1 MGEKTTIPTSN
12 GITNYFRRNLGSI
25 IGLAA
30 LMLIIGILAP
40 KLFSGAN
47 MLNLLKSNAVNA
59 IISCAMLLAI
69 LLGEIDISVGSTVG
83 LSGVVAAT
91 LIAENGLPVGVAV
104 LISILVGVVI
114 GTINGVS
121 ISYFKVPAFIATL
134 ATQCIGR
141 GLTQVISGGISIRV
155 RNDSFSN
162 IAMADIG
169 GFSIIIVYAM
179 LFLFLTWMILN
190 KTKFGYY
197 IYAIGGNRQAAQ
209 YSGVNVKLFNAL
221 PYVFSGIACAFC
233 GVLWTARLGSAA
245 AMLGNGFELDA
256 ISAVVIGGTSMSGGV
271 GTVGGTVLGLC
282 IIGVLQNGLNLM
294 GVNSFWQYVCKG
306 IIILLAVIIDVIRKS
321 KNAE

>member
-1 MGEKTTIPTSN
+1 MKEKKKIVASN
-12 GITNYFRRNLGSI
+12 SFTNYFRRNLGSL

-30 LMLIIGILAP
+30 LSIIIGVIAP
-40 KLFSGAN
+40 KLFSGTN
-47 MLNLLKSNAVNA
+47 LLNLLKSNSVNA
-59 IISCAMLLAI
+59 IISCAMLMAI

-83 LSGVVAAT
+83 LAGVVSAS
-91 LIAENGLPVGVAV
+91 LITDFGMPVGVAV
-104 LISILVGVVI
+104 LVSLLVGVVI
-114 GTINGVS
+114 GIINGVS
-121 ISYFKVPAFIATL
+121 IAYFKVPAFIATL

-155 RNDSFSN
+155 RNDAFSN
-162 IAMADIG
+162 IAMTNIG
-169 GFSIIIVYAM
+169 GVSVIIIYAVI
-179 LFLFLTWMILN
+179 FLLITWLLVN

-197 IYAIGGNRQAAQ
+197 IYAIGGNRQAAE
-209 YSGVNVKLFNAL
+209 YSGINVKLFNAL

-233 GVLWTARLGSAA
+233 GILWTARLGSAA

-271 GTVGGTVLGLC
+271 GTVGGTVLGIL

-321 KNAE
+321 KEN

>member
-1 MGEKTTIPTSN
+1 MKEKRKIVASN
-12 GITNYFRRNLGSI
+12 SFTNYFRRNLGSL

-30 LMLIIGILAP
+30 LSIIIGVIAP
-40 KLFSGAN
+40 KLFSGTN
-47 MLNLLKSNAVNA
+47 LLNLLKSNSVNA
-59 IISCAMLLAI
+59 IISCAMLMAI

-83 LSGVVAAT
+83 LAGVVSAS
-91 LIAENGLPVGVAV
+91 LITDFGMPVSVAV
-104 LISILVGVVI
+104 LVSLLVGVVI
-114 GTINGVS
+114 GIINGVS
-121 ISYFKVPAFIATL
+121 IAYFKVPAFIATL

-155 RNDSFSN
+155 RNDAFSN
-162 IAMADIG
+162 IAMTNIG
-169 GFSIIIVYAM
+169 GVSVIIIYAVI
-179 LFLFLTWMILN
+179 FLLITWLLLN

-197 IYAIGGNRQAAQ
+197 IYAIGGNRQAAE
-209 YSGVNVKLFNAL
+209 YSGINVKLFNAL

-233 GVLWTARLGSAA
+233 GILWTARLGSAA

-271 GTVGGTVLGLC
+271 GTVGGTVLGIL

-321 KNAE
+321 KEN

>member
-1 MGEKTTIPTSN
+1 MKEKNKIVASN
-12 GITNYFRRNLGSI
+12 SFTNYFRRNLGSL

-30 LMLIIGILAP
+30 LSIIIGVIAP
-40 KLFSGAN
+40 KLFSGTN
-47 MLNLLKSNAVNA
+47 LLNLLKSNSVNA
-59 IISCAMLLAI
+59 IISCAMLMAI

-83 LSGVVAAT
+83 LAGVVSAS
-91 LIAENGLPVGVAV
+91 LITDFGMPVGVAV
-104 LISILVGVVI
+104 LVSLLVGVVI
-114 GTINGVS
+114 GIINGVS
-121 ISYFKVPAFIATL
+121 IAYFKVPAFIATL

-155 RNDSFSN
+155 RNDAFSN
-162 IAMADIG
+162 IAMTNIG
-169 GFSIIIVYAM
+169 GVSVIIIYAVI
-179 LFLFLTWMILN
+179 FLLITWLLLN

-197 IYAIGGNRQAAQ
+197 IYAIGGNRQAAE
-209 YSGVNVKLFNAL
+209 YSGINVKLFNAL

-233 GVLWTARLGSAA
+233 GILWTARLGSAA

-271 GTVGGTVLGLC
+271 GTVGGTVLGIL

-321 KNAE
+321 KEN

>member
-1 MGEKTTIPTSN
+1 MKEKKKIVASN
-12 GITNYFRRNLGSI
+12 SFTNYFRRTLGSL

-30 LMLIIGILAP
+30 LSIIIGVIAP
-40 KLFSGAN
+40 KLFSGTN
-47 MLNLLKSNAVNA
+47 LLNLLKSNSVNA
-59 IISCAMLLAI
+59 TISCAMLMAI

-83 LSGVVAAT
+83 LAGVVSAS
-91 LIAENGLPVGVAV
+91 LITDFGMPVGVAV
-104 LISILVGVVI
+104 LVSLLVGVVI
-114 GTINGVS
+114 GIINGVS
-121 ISYFKVPAFIATL
+121 IAYFKVPAFIATL

-155 RNDSFSN
+155 RNDAFSN
-162 IAMADIG
+162 IAMTNIG
-169 GFSIIIVYAM
+169 GVSVIIIYAVI
-179 LFLFLTWMILN
+179 FLLITWLLLN

-197 IYAIGGNRQAAQ
+197 IYAIGGNRQAAE
-209 YSGVNVKLFNAL
+209 YSGINVKLFNAL

-233 GVLWTARLGSAA
+233 GILWTARLGSAA

-271 GTVGGTVLGLC
+271 GTVGGTVLGIL

-321 KNAE
+321 KEN

>member
-1 MGEKTTIPTSN
+1 MREKKNTVPSN
-12 GITNYFRRNLGSI
+12 CLTNYFRRNLGSL

-30 LMLIIGILAP
+30 LSIIIGVLAP
-40 KLFSGAN
+40 KLFSGTN
-47 MLNLLKSNAVNA
+47 LLNLLKSNSVNA
-59 IISCAMLLAI
+59 IISCAMLMAI

-83 LSGVVAAT
+83 LAGVVSAS
-91 LIAENGLPVGVAV
+91 LITDFGMSVGVAV
-104 LISILVGVVI
+104 LISLLVGVVI
-114 GTINGVS
+114 GIINGVS
-121 ISYFKVPAFIATL
+121 IAYFKVPAFIATL

-155 RNDSFSN
+155 RNDAFSK
-162 IAMADIG
+162 IAMANIG
-169 GFSIIIVYAM
+169 GMSVIILYAV
-179 LFLFLTWMILN
+179 LFLLITWLLLN

-209 YSGVNVKLFNAL
+209 YSGINVKLFNTL
-221 PYVFSGIACAFC
+221 PYVFSGVACAFC

-271 GTVGGTVLGLC
+271 GTVGGTVLGIL

-321 KNAE
+321 KEN

>member
-1 MGEKTTIPTSN
+1 MKEKKKIVASN
-12 GITNYFRRNLGSI
+12 SFTNYFRRNLGSL

-30 LMLIIGILAP
+30 LSIIIGVIAP
-40 KLFSGAN
+40 KLFSGTN
-47 MLNLLKSNAVNA
+47 LLNLLKSNSVNA
-59 IISCAMLLAI
+59 IISCAMLMAI

-83 LSGVVAAT
+83 LAGVVSAS
-91 LIAENGLPVGVAV
+91 LITHFGMPVGVAV
-104 LISILVGVVI
+104 LVSLLVGVVI
-114 GTINGVS
+114 GIINGVS
-121 ISYFKVPAFIATL
+121 IAYFKVPAFIATL

-155 RNDSFSN
+155 RNDAFSN
-162 IAMADIG
+162 IAMTNIG
-169 GFSIIIVYAM
+169 GVSVIIIYAVI
-179 LFLFLTWMILN
+179 FLLITWLLLN

-197 IYAIGGNRQAAQ
+197 IYAIGGNRQAAE
-209 YSGVNVKLFNAL
+209 YSGINVKLFNAL

-233 GVLWTARLGSAA
+233 GILWTARLGSAA

-271 GTVGGTVLGLC
+271 GTVGGTVLGIL

-321 KNAE
+321 KEN

>member
-1 MGEKTTIPTSN
+1 MKEKKKIVASN
-12 GITNYFRRNLGSI
+12 SFTNYFRRNLGSL

-30 LMLIIGILAP
+30 LSIIIGVIAP
-40 KLFSGAN
+40 KLFSGTN
-47 MLNLLKSNAVNA
+47 LLNLLKSNSVNA
-59 IISCAMLLAI
+59 IISCAMLMAI

-83 LSGVVAAT
+83 LAGVVSAS
-91 LIAENGLPVGVAV
+91 LITDFGMPVGVAV
-104 LISILVGVVI
+104 LVSLLVGVVI
-114 GTINGVS
+114 GIINGMS
-121 ISYFKVPAFIATL
+121 IAYFKVPAFIATL

-155 RNDSFSN
+155 RNDAFSN
-162 IAMADIG
+162 IAMTNIG
-169 GFSIIIVYAM
+169 GVSVIIIYAVI
-179 LFLFLTWMILN
+179 FLLITWLLLN

-197 IYAIGGNRQAAQ
+197 IYAIGGNRQAAE
-209 YSGVNVKLFNAL
+209 YSGINVKLFNAL

-233 GVLWTARLGSAA
+233 GILWTARLGSAA

-271 GTVGGTVLGLC
+271 GTVGGTVLGIL

-321 KNAE
+321 KEN

>member
-1 MGEKTTIPTSN
+1 MKEKKKIVASN
-12 GITNYFRRNLGSI
+12 SFTNYFRRNLGSL

-30 LMLIIGILAP
+30 LSIIIGVIAP
-40 KLFSGAN
+40 KLFSGTN
-47 MLNLLKSNAVNA
+47 LLNLLKSNSVNA
-59 IISCAMLLAI
+59 IISCAMLMAI

-83 LSGVVAAT
+83 LAGVVSAS
-91 LIAENGLPVGVAV
+91 LITDFGMPVGVAV
-104 LISILVGVVI
+104 LVSLLVGVVI
-114 GTINGVS
+114 GIINGVS
-121 ISYFKVPAFIATL
+121 IAYFKVPAFIATL

-155 RNDSFSN
+155 RNDAFSN
-162 IAMADIG
+162 IAMTNIG
-169 GFSIIIVYAM
+169 GVSVIIIYAVI
-179 LFLFLTWMILN
+179 FLLITWLLLN

-197 IYAIGGNRQAAQ
+197 IYAIGGNRQAAE
-209 YSGVNVKLFNAL
+209 YSGINVKLFNAL

-233 GVLWTARLGSAA
+233 GILWTARLGSAA

-271 GTVGGTVLGLC
+271 GTVGGTVLGIL

-321 KNAE
+321 KEN

>member
-1 MGEKTTIPTSN
+1 MKEKRKMVASN
-12 GITNYFRRNLGSI
+12 SFTNYFRRNLGSL

-30 LMLIIGILAP
+30 LSIIIGVIAP
-40 KLFSGAN
+40 KLFSGTN
-47 MLNLLKSNAVNA
+47 LLNLLKSNSVNA
-59 IISCAMLLAI
+59 IISCAMLMAI

-83 LSGVVAAT
+83 LAGVVSAS
-91 LIAENGLPVGVAV
+91 LITDFGMPVGVAV
-104 LISILVGVVI
+104 LVSLLVGVVI
-114 GTINGVS
+114 GIINGVS
-121 ISYFKVPAFIATL
+121 IAYFKVPAFIATL

-155 RNDSFSN
+155 RNDAFSN
-162 IAMADIG
+162 IAMTNIG
-169 GFSIIIVYAM
+169 GVSVIIIYAVI
-179 LFLFLTWMILN
+179 FLLITWLLLN

-197 IYAIGGNRQAAQ
+197 IYAIGGNRQAAE
-209 YSGVNVKLFNAL
+209 YSGINVKLFNAL

-233 GVLWTARLGSAA
+233 GILWTARLGSAA

-271 GTVGGTVLGLC
+271 GTVGGTVLGIL

-321 KNAE
+321 KEN

>member
-1 MGEKTTIPTSN
+1 MQKKKSVSTSN
-12 GITNYFRRNLGSI
+12 CFVSYIRRNLGSL

-30 LMLIIGILAP
+30 LAIIIGVITP

-47 MLNLLKSNAVNA
+47 LLNLFKSNSVNA

-83 LSGVVAAT
+83 LAGVVSAA
-91 LIAENGLPVGVAV
+91 LITNYEMPVAAAV
-104 LISILVGVVI
+104 LISLLVGVVI
-114 GTINGVS
+114 GIINGVS
-121 ISYFKVPAFIATL
+121 IAYFKVPAFIATL

-155 RNDSFSN
+155 RNDGFSQ
-162 IAMADIG
+162 IAMANIG
-169 GFSIIIVYAM
+169 NVSIIILYAAA
-179 LFLFLTWMILN
+179 FLLITWILLN

-197 IYAIGGNRQAAQ
+197 IYAIGGNRMAAE
-209 YSGVNVKLFNAL
+209 YSGINVKLFNAL
-221 PYVFSGIACAFC
+221 PYVFSGVACAFC

-271 GTVGGTVLGLC
+271 GTVGGTVLGIM

-321 KNAE
+321 KQD